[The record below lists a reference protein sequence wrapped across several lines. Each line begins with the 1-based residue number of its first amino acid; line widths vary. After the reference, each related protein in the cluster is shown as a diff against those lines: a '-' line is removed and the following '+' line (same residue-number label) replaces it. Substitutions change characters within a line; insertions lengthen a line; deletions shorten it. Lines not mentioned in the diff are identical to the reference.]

1 MISISRQTDYAS
13 RVLLH
18 LALLPPDARVTAQEI
33 SNRRIIPRAFV
44 RRIVTHLGKA
54 NLITTTRGSGGGL
67 ALARPSNEISL
78 LNVVEAMEGPLA
90 LNPCTLDPAVCP
102 LLRTCPVH
110 DEWMHA
116 RELLVNELSQATFD
130 QLAQQGALKQ
140 RVLAEQAHKEANK
153 RRA

>member
-18 LALLPPDARVTAQEI
+18 LALLPPNARVTAQEI
-33 SNRRIIPRAFV
+33 SRRRVIPPAFV
-44 RRIVTHLGKA
+44 RRIITHLGKA

-67 ALARPSNEISL
+67 ALARPSGEISL
-78 LNVVEAMEGPLA
+78 LDVVQAVEGPLA
-90 LNPCTLDPAVCP
+90 LNPCTIDPATCP
-102 LLRTCPVH
+102 LVQTCPVH

-116 RELLVNELSQATFD
+116 RELLVNELSQATFNR
-130 QLAQQGALKQ
+130 LAQGGLVKQ
-140 RVLAEQAHKEANK
+140 QTLGKEANK